1 MSNDIPFPRKSR
13 ETFSY
18 LDACRDG
25 CFVLYSYAGIPVETI
40 GPFGT
45 AAESR
50 EWVIKAAGPYCG
62 QIAIDW
68 DSFPYEPDPKNGE
81 VYVTTWGECLPNVP
95 TEFAVVHTSQPGDGS
110 EVLRG
115 FATLKAAQASAL
127 RLARERNAV
136 LT

>member
-1 MSNDIPFPRKSR
+1 MSNVIPFPGKRR
-13 ETFSY
+13 EIFSY

-25 CFVLYSYAGIPVETI
+25 CFVLYSCAGIPVEAI

-50 EWVIKAAGPYCG
+50 EWAIKAAGPYCG

-81 VYVTTWGECLPNVP
+81 VYVTTWGECHPNVP
-95 TEFAVVHTSQPGDGS
+95 TEFAVVRTSQPGNGS

-115 FATLKAAQASAL
+115 FPTLKAAQASAL
-127 RLARERNAV
+127 RLAR
-136 LT
+136 